1 MRLYVITQKE
11 NKKSFEKKKKISYQK
26 ILLFNFLLMKP
37 EQNLQSIT
45 LEDINSDTINKT
57 HSSDGFDYSSII
69 WIGIIMLFFIYMLH
83 DGSSSSSQSS
93 SIGNKNKKNIKL
105 DATEKKMTEQA
116 RTLDMVVRNLYLKK
130 REAEAEIRKL
140 EMSSLSNME
149 ADNTYDNELKI
160 DKLNMKIEEIEVM
173 IEKKE
178 DELDDIK
185 SKLEQ
190 YQDENYL

>member
-1 MRLYVITQKE
+1 
-11 NKKSFEKKKKISYQK
+11 
-26 ILLFNFLLMKP
+26 MKP

>member
-1 MRLYVITQKE
+1 
-11 NKKSFEKKKKISYQK
+11 
-26 ILLFNFLLMKP
+26 
-37 EQNLQSIT
+37 
-45 LEDINSDTINKT
+45 
-57 HSSDGFDYSSII
+57 
-69 WIGIIMLFFIYMLH
+69 
-83 DGSSSSSQSS
+83 
-93 SIGNKNKKNIKL
+93 
-105 DATEKKMTEQA
+105 MTEQA